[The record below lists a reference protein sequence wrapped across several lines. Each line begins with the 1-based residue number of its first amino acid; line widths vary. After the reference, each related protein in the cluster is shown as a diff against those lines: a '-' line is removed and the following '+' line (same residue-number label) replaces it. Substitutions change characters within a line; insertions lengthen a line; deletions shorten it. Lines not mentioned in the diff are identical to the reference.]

1 MAKTKKLTYHI
12 KVGLA
17 KLISEANMSQGQFA
31 KVAGITGGYFSCA
44 LQKKVKIG
52 TAARAGILKACRECL
67 GLKFSFHEVFE
78 EVNTNNTES

>member
-1 MAKTKKLTYHI
+1 MAKTKKSTYHI
-12 KVGLA
+12 KIGLA
-17 KLISEANMSQGQFA
+17 KLIGEANMSQSQFA
-31 KVAGITGGYFSCA
+31 KTAGIASSYLSCA

-52 TAARAGILKACRECL
+52 TTARAGILKACRECL